1 MERLAVEEGSDD
13 EEVDLEEDVPGTSP
27 TDSAGRP
34 LSSPVLIPSVP
45 GGDGGGPHRNTQ
57 RRRRVGLRSS
67 GDIKA
72 LQALHHQKE
81 KPLSAP
87 AVSHMQPA
95 ATTITAAAASDAA
108 VVPEDTGVILAS
120 PSEGKVAAQDSFGN
134 VSLPSTD
141 SAVSSSAAGTMYA
154 YPPSSSLS
162 SCSPDFPFA
171 FTPREHHYHSPSGTS
186 SLSAFGTRYG
196 RSSLSSPGLSPREMS
211 VQHAMQTA
219 AKQPSSTTTAGPGPG
234 PGPGPF
240 PGSDSSGPFS
250 GGGALV
256 VAASPPPPP
265 SPVLGRETTGPSSST
280 ALVRRSSWGARSSSV
295 GEGSTIAIGYSVS
308 PIHHELLNTG
318 LDSLL
323 YSTSTPRNQ
332 GGSGGG
338 NTHSAGVGVLGF
350 PSPASVPS
358 GPPGG
363 GTGQGGVVLAGAL
376 GITPDAS
383 LLRREK
389 TNPPL
394 LTWER
399 PTPQVTGFGDDL
411 PFDFA
416 EDLDASRIRCEAGE
430 PSEDGCENISSSE
443 AGYQSQ
449 SEVVS
454 LRKNAMQEENGGR
467 GNLDGGSVA
476 ALGAFVKLLHETK
489 PLTGLE
495 PIDLLQGMA
504 QLDRVS
510 ASLAARGVS

>member
-1 MERLAVEEGSDD
+1 
-13 EEVDLEEDVPGTSP
+13 
-27 TDSAGRP
+27 
-34 LSSPVLIPSVP
+34 
-45 GGDGGGPHRNTQ
+45 
-57 RRRRVGLRSS
+57 
-67 GDIKA
+67 
-72 LQALHHQKE
+72 
-81 KPLSAP
+81 
-87 AVSHMQPA
+87 
-95 ATTITAAAASDAA
+95 
-108 VVPEDTGVILAS
+108 
-120 PSEGKVAAQDSFGN
+120 
-134 VSLPSTD
+134 
-141 SAVSSSAAGTMYA
+141 
-154 YPPSSSLS
+154 
-162 SCSPDFPFA
+162 
-171 FTPREHHYHSPSGTS
+171 
-186 SLSAFGTRYG
+186 
-196 RSSLSSPGLSPREMS
+196 
-211 VQHAMQTA
+211 
-219 AKQPSSTTTAGPGPG
+219 
-234 PGPGPF
+234 
-240 PGSDSSGPFS
+240 
-250 GGGALV
+250 
-256 VAASPPPPP
+256 
-265 SPVLGRETTGPSSST
+265 
-280 ALVRRSSWGARSSSV
+280 
-295 GEGSTIAIGYSVS
+295 
-308 PIHHELLNTG
+308 
-318 LDSLL
+318 
-323 YSTSTPRNQ
+323 
-332 GGSGGG
+332 
-338 NTHSAGVGVLGF
+338 
-350 PSPASVPS
+350 
-358 GPPGG
+358 
-363 GTGQGGVVLAGAL
+363 VVLAGAL